1 MPPFP
6 LPTAMRPNEHPAPL
20 ATLMV
25 ATCNVLNLAYPA
37 RLFYDNQDP
46 YTQTEFERKLS
57 WLGERFRVL
66 NADVLAVQEVWDEG
80 AFKSALA
87 QSGLRYDFV
96 AVPGAENH
104 GPQKGSAGAAPL
116 GPQGGA
122 HGTPRVGI
130 ATRLKVDALQSFPD
144 FPPGLEVQV
153 PGLGRHARF
162 ERPPLVATLRMK
174 HGQSLHVLTAHLKSK
189 RPKLLQDGQ
198 GHPLED
204 RDDPKVMALASLRS
218 LIMRG
223 AEAMA
228 LRCLVIDLLHRTSV
242 PLIVLG
248 DFNDT
253 PDSVTTQ
260 LICATNEIAY
270 DRGARD
276 VALFNAYE
284 LQGDAALKKDV
295 AYSHIHQGSP
305 SVLDQILVSEEFLP
319 NGRHSIGDVRRVDY
333 FNDHLHEGRDRS
345 RSDHGFVRALLRL
358 RMHAGTEPGHPRPTG
373 RAEGLQPSPLAA
385 PVAPAPPAASA
396 APAAPA
402 TPVAQGSLAPPP
414 SPSVA
419 PGSPSLPAGPR
430 AVPGGHL

>member
-1 MPPFP
+1 
-6 LPTAMRPNEHPAPL
+6 MRPNDIPVPL

-25 ATCNVLNLAYPA
+25 ATCNVLNLANPG
-37 RLFYDNQDP
+37 RVFYDNQDP
-46 YTQTEFERKLS
+46 YTQAEFDRKLT
-57 WLGERFRVL
+57 WLGDRFRTL
-66 NADVLAVQEVWDEG
+66 NADVLAVQEVWDDAALKG
-80 AFKSALA
+80 AIGR
-87 QSGLRYDFV
+87 SGLRYDFV
-96 AVPGAENH
+96 AVPGAENNGAVH
-104 GPQKGSAGAAPL
+104 G
-116 GPQGGA
+116 GGA
-122 HGTPRVGI
+122 QGTPRVGI
-130 ATRLKVDALQSFPD
+130 ATRLKVDALQSFAE
-144 FPPGLEVQV
+144 FPPGFEVDV
-153 PGLGRHARF
+153 PGLGRHLRF
-162 ERPPLVATLRMK
+162 ERPPLVVTLHMK
-174 HGQSLHVLTAHLKSK
+174 HGQTLNVLTAHLKSK
-189 RPKLLQDGQ
+189 RPKFMQDAQ

-204 RDDPKVMALASLRS
+204 RSDPKVMALASLRS

-242 PLIVLG
+242 PLVVLG

-305 SVLDQILVSEEFLP
+305 SVLDQILVSEEFLH
-319 NGRHSIGDVRRVDY
+319 NGRNSIGDVRRVDY

-358 RMHAGTEPGHPRPTG
+358 RMQADARQDTAAAGGVPPDRPQ
-373 RAEGLQPSPLAA
+373 AHSPAPQATTAASSAAA
-385 PVAPAPPAASA
+385 PGPPM
-396 APAAPA
+396 
-402 TPVAQGSLAPPP
+402 PPP
-414 SPSVA
+414 PFDPVTK
-419 PGSPSLPAGPR
+419 P
-430 AVPGGHL
+430 